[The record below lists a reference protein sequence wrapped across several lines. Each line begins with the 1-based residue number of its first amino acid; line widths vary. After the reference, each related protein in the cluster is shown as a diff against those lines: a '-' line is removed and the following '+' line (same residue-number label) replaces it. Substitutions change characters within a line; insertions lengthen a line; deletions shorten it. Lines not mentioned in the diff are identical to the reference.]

1 MTAYYN
7 EFDPFAA
14 QWLRNLIAEQLI
26 APGIVDD
33 RSILDVSA
41 SELNGFTQCHF
52 FAGIGGWSYALRLA
66 GVPDSFPC
74 WTGSPPCQPFSV
86 VGSGRGTDDSRHLAP
101 AFLDLVSECR
111 PTILFGEQVANAVK
125 KDNWVDALLIEMS
138 EEGYAGGFAV
148 LPAAGVGAPHKRDRI
163 FFGATLLE
171 HASRVGRVEGWN
183 GYNQRNDRGQPGPTG
198 KNGSLADTNGKRP
211 QGEWPDCNSSGWKGQ
226 DLRPAG
232 IRIGAGNKDGY
243 AHHSHWSG
251 ADWLGC
257 RDGRFRPVESGTF
270 PLANGIPAR
279 VGRLRG
285 YGNAIVPQV
294 AAEFIKAFMECRP
307 NDQYQTNRRSHRGIA
322 GLR

>member
-111 PTILFGEQVANAVK
+111 PAILFGEQVANAVK

-138 EEGYAGGFAV
+138 EEGYASGFAV

-163 FFGATLLE
+163 FFGAAL
-171 HASRVGRVEGWN
+171 
-183 GYNQRNDRGQPGPTG
+183 
-198 KNGSLADTNGKRP
+198 LADTVRKQQRQEAALKMYRSDGTKIQQRL
-211 QGEWPDCNSSGWKGQ
+211 Q
-226 DLRPAG
+226 D
-232 IRIGAGNKDGY
+232 
-243 AHHSHWSG
+243 
-251 ADWLGC
+251 
-257 RDGRFRPVESGTF
+257 
-270 PLANGIPAR
+270 
-279 VGRLRG
+279 
-285 YGNAIVPQV
+285 V
-294 AAEFIKAFMECRP
+294 AAIAAWPTPMA
-307 NDQYQTNRRSHRGIA
+307 NDHRGSGPTVIRQDGKDRTYDRLDYASEQGIKTATRIQATGQVLTGLDA
-322 GLR
+322 GMEDSGQLNPAHSRWLMGFPPEWDVCAVTVTR

>member
-14 QWLRNLIAEQLI
+14 QWLRNLIAERLI

-41 SELNGFTQCHF
+41 SDLNGFTQCHF

-66 GVPDSFPC
+66 GVPDDFPC

-111 PTILFGEQVANAVK
+111 PAILFGEQVANAVK

-138 EEGYAGGFAV
+138 EEGYASGFAV

-163 FFGATLLE
+163 FFGAALLVDTV
-171 HASRVGRVEGWN
+171 RKQQRQEGLRRCGLEN
-183 GYNQRNDRGQPGPTG
+183 VQVRRNEDPATITG
-198 KNGSLADTNGKRP
+198 CCGNCSLADTNGKRP

-232 IRIGAGNKDGY
+232 LRIGAGNKDGY

-294 AAEFIKAFMECRP
+294 AAVFIKAFMECRP
-307 NDQYQTNRRSHRGIA
+307 NDY
-322 GLR
+322 